1 MSDRSWYQD
10 SPKRFYT
17 QDYLQRVES
26 FINFVLSKPKNI
38 SAGEIRCPFMKCNNK
53 KSHYKNVVMM
63 HLLKKGFIEKYLFW
77 YAHGEPY
84 VPHETML

>member
-1 MSDRSWYQD
+1 
-10 SPKRFYT
+10 
-17 QDYLQRVES
+17 
-26 FINFVLSKPKNI
+26 
-38 SAGEIRCPFMKCNNK
+38 
-53 KSHYKNVVMM
+53 M